1 MRVVRAVGVVRAVR
15 VARAIGVVRAP
26 RAAGPAAAPA
36 TAPGVVALAGLGFL
50 LLRPGLEA
58 LGPSLG
64 TATLAAGY
72 LGLAAAGAQ
81 WGVNRSP
88 GPAPI
93 GAPGRGRPQ
102 RPAPLGAG
110 TTLVAGLLAVAAVA
124 LMTGPAPPLPAGGAA
139 LTLGLLAAV
148 AEEALFRGAL
158 YAWVERRAARSGRAP
173 ALAPVLAVASS
184 AVAFAL
190 VHVPSY
196 GPAAIPVDLGA
207 GLLLGWQRWASGRWT
222 VPATTHAAANL
233 LAVILR

>member
-1 MRVVRAVGVVRAVR
+1 VR
-15 VARAIGVVRAP
+15 VAKS
-26 RAAGPAAAPA
+26 PAAPATAPA

-72 LGLAAAGAQ
+72 LGLAAAGAL
-81 WGVNRSP
+81 WGAADRSP
-88 GPAPI
+88 
-93 GAPGRGRPQ
+93 
-102 RPAPLGAG
+102 RPAPLGGLWGAVRPPGPRSLGAPLGGG
-110 TTLVAGLLAVAAVA
+110 TTLVAGLLAVATVA
-124 LMTGPAPPLPAGGAA
+124 LMAGPAPPLPAGGAA
-139 LTLGLLAAV
+139 LALGLLAAV

-158 YAWVERRAARSGRAP
+158 YAWVEQRAARSGRAP
-173 ALAPVLAVASS
+173 ALAPVLAVAFS

-222 VPATTHAAANL
+222 VPAATHAVANL

>member
-1 MRVVRAVGVVRAVR
+1 VR
-15 VARAIGVVRAP
+15 VARAVRAARSP
-26 RAAGPAAAPA
+26 AAPA
-36 TAPGVVALAGLGFL
+36 TAPGVVALAGFGFL
-50 LLRPGLEA
+50 LVRPGLEA

-64 TATLAAGY
+64 TVTLAAGY
-72 LGLAAAGAQ
+72 LGLAAAGAL
-81 WGVNRSP
+81 WGAVRPPGPGSLGALWGAGRSP
-88 GPAPI
+88 
-93 GAPGRGRPQ
+93 

-124 LMTGPAPPLPAGGAA
+124 LMAGPAPPLPAGGAA
-139 LTLGLLAAV
+139 LALGLLAAV

-158 YAWVERRAARSGRAP
+158 YAWVEQRAARSGRAP
-173 ALAPVLAVASS
+173 ALTPVLAVAFS

-222 VPATTHAAANL
+222 VPAATHAVANL